1 MNLAFEIAKKGL
13 QNSQIGLNVST
24 NNLVNS
30 SNPNYTRQVANIKT
44 SLSLVKSDYVLGT
57 GATVTSIDRVRIGF
71 YDRQY
76 RDNVGVMEGS
86 NTKTEALVRIG
97 TYLGSLDGT
106 TGLKLGITGLF
117 DSLEEL
123 SKNPESTG
131 IKNTVK
137 DSALSLTT
145 TFNQIATSLG
155 TMKEQYSSY
164 TEELVTDTNKILGAI
179 HQLNDEIGRLSAIGA
194 TPNDLLDERDAYLDK
209 LASIMDISIVEGK
222 NNQINVV
229 SNGHVLV
236 QPGMHET
243 ISVEVTNGY
252 EVNVTYSDGRPF
264 KSDNGDLQAHIDIT
278 NDILPRYMQELD
290 NLALDFMNAFNAI
303 HEAGFATDGTTGVAF
318 FEGTSA
324 KDITVSA
331 QIQADPDIIA
341 TSTDGAA
348 GNNDLVLDLININ
361 KSPVI
366 GGKYGVMEY
375 YDKLN
380 SVLAGETN
388 AMESKMNNYKTV
400 SDEILKLRAN
410 EIGVNDD
417 EETINILKFQQAY
430 SAASKVI
437 QTINEMFDT
446 LISAV

>member
-57 GATVTSIDRVRIGF
+57 GANITSIDRVRIGF

-76 RDNVGVMEGS
+76 RDNIGVMEGS

-137 DSALSLTT
+137 DSALALTT

-155 TMKEQYSSY
+155 TMKEQYSGY
-164 TEELVTDTNKILGAI
+164 TEELVTDTNKILQSI
-179 HQLNDEIGRLSAIGA
+179 HQLNDEIGRLSAIGT
-194 TPNDLLDERDAYLDK
+194 TPNDLLDERDAFLDK

-229 SNGHVLV
+229 NNGHVLV
-236 QPGMHET
+236 QPGMHEEL
-243 ISVEVTNGY
+243 SVETTNGY
-252 EVNVTYSDGRPF
+252 EVKVTYSDGKPF

-278 NDILPRYMQELD
+278 NDILPKYMAELD
-290 NLALDFMNAFNAI
+290 KLALDFMNAFNTI
-303 HEAGFATDGTTGVAF
+303 HEAGFAADGTTGVAF

-341 TSTDGAA
+341 TSTDGTS
-348 GNNDLVLDLININ
+348 GNNDLILDLINVN

-388 AMESKMNNYKTV
+388 AMESKMSNYKTV

-446 LISAV
+446 LMAAV